1 MMAQRLFQSNILG
14 FITLESHEG
23 SKLELIDFLKAI
35 KLLTNVLKNK
45 NLNS

>member
-14 FITLESHEG
+14 FIILESHRG
-23 SKLELIDFLKAI
+23 SKMELIDFLKAI
-35 KLLTNVLKNK
+35 ELLTNGLKDK